1 MFKRIL
7 FSFLFSFLFSIYLTS
22 VSAYYNPGKPDG
34 FVNDYSSS
42 FTYDQET
49 KLENVLKEFKNK
61 NGGEIA
67 VVVVKSFKGDT
78 KENFAVK
85 LFEDWGIGDSKDRGV
100 LILISKEDREVRIEV
115 GYGFEGDL
123 PDAFI
128 DQSVLSSTNI
138 SYLSNNQYYAGV
150 SNMVSVIFKR
160 LNFKPSSEFIDNST
174 LPSTE
179 SGELGSGM
187 QTLFVVVFI
196 IILLIIA
203 WLFPNKPKR
212 PWELDDDDNFRNNES
227 TFGGG
232 RSGGGGAG
240 KKF

>member
-7 FSFLFSFLFSIYLTS
+7 FSFLFLFSIYFTS

-49 KLENVLKEFKNK
+49 KLETVLKEFKNK

-100 LILISKEDREVRIEV
+100 LILISKEDREVRVEV

-179 SGELGSGM
+179 SIELGSGM

-203 WLFPNKPKR
+203 WLFPNKPKG
-212 PWELDDDDNFRNNES
+212 PWWSNQDKDSYKES
-227 TFGGG
+227 TFSGG